1 MSTIRSEVSS
11 DVVIPLS
18 SITEDTDFAFY
29 DFTITEG
36 VVEILLVHEEEFYPF
51 VFSYAMQAKLDSVFY
66 GRPPLYPKDL
76 VLVNQSIV
84 DTYGSV
90 IRNLVANSLQLIT
103 KLYSVTTTMYTVL
116 DSLRAN
122 ELFWLDTKANRSFF
136 VDSPRAAIPT
146 SNVEITDKYEEYQ
159 ATIDKIE
166 TLLDTFA
173 FDNLMNTVEGIYD
186 PEDTETIEEV
196 SKIVD
201 AYFDN
206 TGNVSNIALADLI
219 DKQQI
224 LYNTVIDD
232 RITEVFLGGDYK
244 DAGNFYYAD
253 IAYAVGYAKLSDI
266 KSIQIDDEYYI
277 LEDENLTEGSGG
289 ISEGGCTRY
298 SFTRHVL
305 PTYEVAVDMYIYP
318 GTPDQPYC
326 PTVNRYHNFLSSKYY
341 GMFTKMAEEGMGV
354 YIYRGY
360 KPMYGTIEEVI
371 QIGEMDLNSI
381 NLNDPSLDQKSYE
394 AMLMKEVKN
403 LTNSSSINDKPIS
416 TEDLKYYLSSVI
428 VDEEACSNYPG
439 LAIIEFKNFPLGPS
453 PKFPKIKVNV
463 VSEDLV

>member
-1 MSTIRSEVSS
+1 
-11 DVVIPLS
+11 
-18 SITEDTDFAFY
+18 
-29 DFTITEG
+29 
-36 VVEILLVHEEEFYPF
+36 
-51 VFSYAMQAKLDSVFY
+51 
-66 GRPPLYPKDL
+66 
-76 VLVNQSIV
+76 
-84 DTYGSV
+84 
-90 IRNLVANSLQLIT
+90 
-103 KLYSVTTTMYTVL
+103 
-116 DSLRAN
+116 
-122 ELFWLDTKANRSFF
+122 
-136 VDSPRAAIPT
+136 
-146 SNVEITDKYEEYQ
+146 
-159 ATIDKIE
+159 
-166 TLLDTFA
+166 
-173 FDNLMNTVEGIYD
+173 
-186 PEDTETIEEV
+186 
-196 SKIVD
+196 
-201 AYFDN
+201 
-206 TGNVSNIALADLI
+206 
-219 DKQQI
+219 
-224 LYNTVIDD
+224 
-232 RITEVFLGGDYK
+232 
-244 DAGNFYYAD
+244 
-253 IAYAVGYAKLSDI
+253 
-266 KSIQIDDEYYI
+266 
-277 LEDENLTEGSGG
+277 
-289 ISEGGCTRY
+289 
-298 SFTRHVL
+298 
-305 PTYEVAVDMYIYP
+305 MYIYP